1 MELSMT
7 AVQSLFAYEIVI
19 DDRLSIKRKRREFM
33 EDALRQLPELRALGN
48 GIATDYMTLI
58 VASEKIDLGPSDH
71 RTLKLDSYDTP
82 LPGDRV
88 TAPHGKPFKLQ
99 ISLTGSF
106 CLSDLKKFTNPS
118 LTNFVNMEDTEAVRA
133 LNVIMAS
140 YPNKDPNVCQGKQNE
155 FFRYPSENKFSNYDL
170 EAGLIAVRGFF
181 CSVRFSTSRILLN
194 LNTRC
199 TPFYKAVNVR
209 LLVQEFQRSTPSDC
223 PALEHFLWGLR
234 VEMSYRKAP
243 DGVPIRMRRTVT
255 GFFQKKVELS
265 EIDKAN
271 GKPELRPG
279 NANEIKFKPRE
290 DLLGATVSVKEYFF
304 TGEFSF
310 FSNDNNLTASQSMA

>member
-1 MELSMT
+1 MI
-7 AVQSLFAYEIVI
+7 ADQSLFTYEIVI

-33 EDALRQLPELRALGN
+33 EDALRQLPELRALGH
-48 GIATDYMTLI
+48 GIATDYMSLI
-58 VASEKIDLGPSDH
+58 VASEKIDLGPSDG

-106 CLSDLKKFTNPS
+106 CLSDLEKFTNPS
-118 LTNFVNMEDTEAVRA
+118 LTGFVKMEDTEAVRA

-140 YPNKDPNVCQGKQNE
+140 YPNKDPNVYQGKQNE
-155 FFRYPSENKFSNYDL
+155 FFRYPSETEFSNYDL

-199 TPFYKAVNVR
+199 TPFYKAVNTRV
-209 LLVQEFQRSTPSDC
+209 LVQEFQRSAPGDC

-243 DGVPIRMRRTVT
+243 GGVPIRMRRTVT
-255 GFFQKKVELS
+255 GFFQKKVERS
-265 EIDKAN
+265 AIEKAN
-271 GKPELRPG
+271 GKAEMRPG
-279 NANEIKFKPRE
+279 NANEIMFKPKGN
-290 DLLGATVSVKEYFF
+290 LPGATVSVKEYFL
-304 TGEFSF
+304 TGEFTC
-310 FSNDNNLTASQSMA
+310 FSDDSNLNGS